1 MTMTQEEF
9 EAIIAD
15 VTKEVS
21 ENIVWADDQDHSSA
35 QEFRAEVN
43 SATGHP
49 IFIRGWYSPL
59 SGKLSYSMIHRGIG
73 RIYGLDLGADHR
85 NPDGTRVREKHKNS
99 WREGARDK
107 WAYEPEDITA
117 PWNRPVEAWEQFC
130 SEANLRHSG
139 TMSQPVVQMDL
150 PL

>member
-15 VTKEVS
+15 DTKEVS
-21 ENIVWADDQDHSSA
+21 ENIVWVDDQDHSSA

-43 SATGHP
+43 SVTGHP

-117 PWNRPVEAWEQFC
+117 PWNRPVEAWDQFC
-130 SEANLRHSG
+130 TEANLRHSG
-139 TMSQPVVQMDL
+139 TMSQPEVQMDL